1 MKVRNRKGV
10 YVIIGLLLV
19 ILGVAVPGGFVARG
33 EEGIA
38 VKPLIAVFTLEDLR
52 ASDDTKG
59 LGEDIAASITD
70 GLAKV
75 ESVKVVERKELKK
88 ILDEIG
94 LTMTGAVDETTALRV
109 GKLLGANRLALGS
122 FMKFG
127 DKVRINV
134 RLIKTETG
142 EVLCTARVTGSFDNI
157 FELEEDLV
165 KQMVATGLK

>member
-1 MKVRNRKGV
+1 MKVRNKNNAC
-10 YVIIGLLLV
+10 VILGLLLV
-19 ILGVAVPGGFVARG
+19 MIGIAVPGGDTARADEAVA
-33 EEGIA
+33 A
-38 VKPLIAVFTLEDLR
+38 KPLIAVFTLEDLR
-52 ASDDTKG
+52 TSDETKG

-94 LTMTGAVDETTALRV
+94 LAMSGAVDETTALRV
-109 GKLLGANRLALGS
+109 GKLLGANRLVLGS

-127 DKVRINV
+127 DKMRINV

-142 EVLCTARVTGSFDNI
+142 EILGTARVTGNFSDI

-165 KQMVATGLK
+165 KQIVATGLK